1 MVRTMAL
8 VSWKPPSWL
17 TFLPLNPFRVDG
29 LVTQFSVQS
38 VSFFLGGAH
47 RTERAILHLTR

>member
-8 VSWKPPSWL
+8 VSWKPPSLL
-17 TFLPLNPFRVDG
+17 TSLPLNPFRVDG

-38 VSFFLGGAH
+38 VFFWEG
-47 RTERAILHLTR
+47 RTERRGQFFI

>member
-8 VSWKPPSWL
+8 VSWKPLSLL
-17 TFLPLNPFRVDG
+17 TFLPLNPFRVEG

-47 RTERAILHLTR
+47 RMERAILHLTR